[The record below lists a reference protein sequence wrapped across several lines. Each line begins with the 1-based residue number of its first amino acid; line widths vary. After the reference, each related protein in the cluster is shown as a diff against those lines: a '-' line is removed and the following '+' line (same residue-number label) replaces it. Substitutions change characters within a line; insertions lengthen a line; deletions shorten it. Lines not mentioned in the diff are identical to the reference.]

1 MTIIYA
7 FLVGGLICMLSQF
20 VMDKFKLLPIHITCG
35 LVFIGALLDSF
46 NLYDRLISFAGAGA
60 LMPISSFGHSIIH
73 ASIEEMLKNGYIGL
87 LTGVFNLTAAGITSA
102 IVFAFLVAIIF
113 KPRS

>member
-46 NLYDRLISFAGAGA
+46 NLYDRLIIFAGAGA

-73 ASIEEMLKNGYIGL
+73 ASIEEMLKHGYIGL